1 MHSFFP
7 SIAMLSGYP
16 LSRSQFSVLCY
27 YTVLLASSSHS
38 STLYSFYMRLPH
50 RFIAFQISGTVP
62 IPTIMSPSSL
72 PPQKKRK
79 LASGDS
85 KVKELEGI
93 EANINKSLAEGGSLN
108 CLVDLL
114 DIARSSSDPAFL
126 HKVLYSLYRSCV
138 SIAASPKINL
148 SKCQTEESKVVRT
161 WLLERIGEFTDL
173 LCGLMTDEEK
183 ALHRRLTDSDVHAQT
198 PLHRFLDCFEY
209 APDTFYTLPEDC
221 GCLVIMPIIFQ
232 GWANRIRGPS
242 QALMTTSDGS
252 SFGIAL
258 LRSYKDT
265 NSVPPQVVENLLSFL
280 ERLKTMPTEAAEL
293 NAYWIIELGTKPPK
307 TPHGPNPP
315 GDEPEEPTPAD
326 QDDWRTFFDDAPS
339 AKSATPKSNQARV
352 HTLSTHQCLHSLSS
366 HRAQFSACWMTLLP
380 HIASSPSLAARA
392 LAVLHRGVMP
402 HMDKPVRLMD
412 WVGGCVDFGGSIG
425 LLALNAPDLMLGHIS
440 DFPDF
445 YTRLYAFL
453 TRDVMHLKYRALN
466 QHGPPL
472 ISFTTLTTQSRHLPA
487 AILASFIKRLA
498 RLSLTAPPAAII
510 MIIPFVYN
518 VLKRH
523 PALMVMIHRV
533 DDEAELDPFDEKET
547 SPLRTNALESS
558 LWELVSH
565 RDHYLSSVS
574 TLAKIFSEAFTKPS
588 YALEDFLDH
597 TYATLFETEAKR
609 KLKKDPAVALEAAAN
624 LFPASALGEGQT
636 SDVVSELWVF

>member
-1 MHSFFP
+1 
-7 SIAMLSGYP
+7 
-16 LSRSQFSVLCY
+16 
-27 YTVLLASSSHS
+27 
-38 STLYSFYMRLPH
+38 
-50 RFIAFQISGTVP
+50 
-62 IPTIMSPSSL
+62 MSPSSL

-183 ALHRRLTDSDVHAQT
+183 ALRTAALQILMSMLKHLSTAFSTASNMPQIHSIHFRKIVGALLLCPSSSRDGPIESEDHHKVQPDL
-198 PLHRFLDCFEY
+198 R
-209 APDTFYTLPEDC
+209 DTFIDTWL
-221 GCLVIMPIIFQ
+221 
-232 GWANRIRGPS
+232 
-242 QALMTTSDGS
+242 S
-252 SFGIAL
+252 SYDDVRWFFFRDATAL

-339 AKSATPKSNQARV
+339 AKSATPKCNQARV

-425 LLALNAPDLMLGHIS
+425 LLALNALFTLIKDYNL

-453 TRDVMHLKYRALN
+453 TRDVMHLKYRAR
-466 QHGPPL
+466 
-472 ISFTTLTTQSRHLPA
+472 FFRLTDIFLSSTHLPA

-533 DDEAELDPFDEKET
+533 DNEAELDPFDEKET

>member
-1 MHSFFP
+1 
-7 SIAMLSGYP
+7 
-16 LSRSQFSVLCY
+16 
-27 YTVLLASSSHS
+27 
-38 STLYSFYMRLPH
+38 
-50 RFIAFQISGTVP
+50 
-62 IPTIMSPSSL
+62 MSPSSL

-183 ALHRRLTDSDVHAQT
+183 ALRTAALQILMSMLKHLSTAFSTASNMPQIHSIHFRKIVGALLLCPSSSRDGPIESEDHHKVQPDL
-198 PLHRFLDCFEY
+198 R
-209 APDTFYTLPEDC
+209 DTFIDTWL
-221 GCLVIMPIIFQ
+221 
-232 GWANRIRGPS
+232 
-242 QALMTTSDGS
+242 S
-252 SFGIAL
+252 SYDDVRWFFFRDATAL

-339 AKSATPKSNQARV
+339 AKSATPKSNQARL

-425 LLALNAPDLMLGHIS
+425 LLALNALFTLIKDYNL

-453 TRDVMHLKYRALN
+453 TRDVMHLKYR
-466 QHGPPL
+466 GR
-472 ISFTTLTTQSRHLPA
+472 FFRLTDIFLSSTHLPA

-624 LFPASALGEGQT
+624 LFPTSALGEGQT
-636 SDVVSELWVF
+636 SDVVSELWAF

>member
-1 MHSFFP
+1 
-7 SIAMLSGYP
+7 
-16 LSRSQFSVLCY
+16 
-27 YTVLLASSSHS
+27 
-38 STLYSFYMRLPH
+38 
-50 RFIAFQISGTVP
+50 
-62 IPTIMSPSSL
+62 MSPSSL

-183 ALHRRLTDSDVHAQT
+183 ALRTAALQILMSMLKHLSTAFSTASNMPQIHSIHFRKIVGALLLCPSSSRDGPIESEDHHKVQPDL
-198 PLHRFLDCFEY
+198 R
-209 APDTFYTLPEDC
+209 DTFIDTWL
-221 GCLVIMPIIFQ
+221 
-232 GWANRIRGPS
+232 
-242 QALMTTSDGS
+242 S
-252 SFGIAL
+252 SYDDVRWFFFRDATAL

-392 LAVLHRGVMP
+392 LAVLYRGVMP

-425 LLALNAPDLMLGHIS
+425 LLALNALFTLIKDYNL

-453 TRDVMHLKYRALN
+453 TRDVMHLKYRAR
-466 QHGPPL
+466 
-472 ISFTTLTTQSRHLPA
+472 FFRLTDIFLSSTHLPA

>member
-1 MHSFFP
+1 
-7 SIAMLSGYP
+7 
-16 LSRSQFSVLCY
+16 
-27 YTVLLASSSHS
+27 
-38 STLYSFYMRLPH
+38 
-50 RFIAFQISGTVP
+50 
-62 IPTIMSPSSL
+62 MSPSSL

-85 KVKELEGI
+85 KVKELEAI

-183 ALHRRLTDSDVHAQT
+183 ALRTAALQILMSMLKHLSTAFSTASNMPQIHSIHFRKIVGALLLCPSSSRDGPIESEDHHKVQPDL
-198 PLHRFLDCFEY
+198 R
-209 APDTFYTLPEDC
+209 DTFIDTWL
-221 GCLVIMPIIFQ
+221 
-232 GWANRIRGPS
+232 
-242 QALMTTSDGS
+242 S
-252 SFGIAL
+252 SYDDVRWFFFRDATAL

-392 LAVLHRGVMP
+392 LTVLHRGVMP

-425 LLALNAPDLMLGHIS
+425 LLALNALFTLIKDYNL

-453 TRDVMHLKYRALN
+453 TRDVMHLKYRAR
-466 QHGPPL
+466 
-472 ISFTTLTTQSRHLPA
+472 FFRLTDIFLSSTHLPA
-487 AILASFIKRLA
+487 TILASFIKRLA

-533 DDEAELDPFDEKET
+533 NDEAELDPFDEKET

-624 LFPASALGEGQT
+624 LFPTSALGEGQT

>member
-1 MHSFFP
+1 
-7 SIAMLSGYP
+7 
-16 LSRSQFSVLCY
+16 
-27 YTVLLASSSHS
+27 
-38 STLYSFYMRLPH
+38 
-50 RFIAFQISGTVP
+50 
-62 IPTIMSPSSL
+62 MSPSSL

-183 ALHRRLTDSDVHAQT
+183 ALRTAALQILMSMLKHLSTAFSTASNMPQIHSIHFRKIVGALLLCPSSSRDGPIESEDHHKVQPDL
-198 PLHRFLDCFEY
+198 R
-209 APDTFYTLPEDC
+209 DTFIDTWL
-221 GCLVIMPIIFQ
+221 
-232 GWANRIRGPS
+232 
-242 QALMTTSDGS
+242 S
-252 SFGIAL
+252 SYDDVRWFFFRDATAL

-425 LLALNAPDLMLGHIS
+425 LLALNALFTLIKDYNL

-453 TRDVMHLKYRALN
+453 TRDVMHLKYRAR
-466 QHGPPL
+466 
-472 ISFTTLTTQSRHLPA
+472 FFRLTDIFLSSTHLPA